1 MCIIGHFYSIFTMSR
16 RRSINQRSAKTKK
29 PSMLTNSWLSCTASC
44 RIKAN
49 GLLGITDISSM
60 WRRENGQKVDADD
73 TIPSIL
79 WLERADKS
87 H

>member
-1 MCIIGHFYSIFTMSR
+1 
-16 RRSINQRSAKTKK
+16 
-29 PSMLTNSWLSCTASC
+29 
-44 RIKAN
+44 
-49 GLLGITDISSM
+49 M